1 VHAQTVDVNRV
12 FHALSDAT
20 RRQMIERLSEGPVSA
35 SELAKPLGVSLAA
48 VVQHLQLLEGCSLV
62 RSEKVGRT
70 RLCRME
76 PAGLRGVGPVGALR
90 EYPLAMVAWLV
101 TGALAFV
108 FQWTETARLA
118 DQQLDG
124 EPA

>member
-1 VHAQTVDVNRV
+1 VHAQPVDVNRV

-48 VVQHLQLLEGCSLV
+48 VVQHLQLLEQCSLV

-76 PAGLRGVGPVGALR
+76 PSGLRAVEKWISDRRASWERKFDRLGDLLAEDP
-90 EYPLAMVAWLV
+90 PLPD
-101 TGALAFV
+101 
-108 FQWTETARLA
+108 A
-118 DQQLDG
+118 D
-124 EPA
+124 P

>member
-1 VHAQTVDVNRV
+1 VHAQTVDVNRI
-12 FHALSDAT
+12 FHALGDAT

-48 VVQHLQLLEGCSLV
+48 VVQHLQLLEECSLV

-76 PAGLRGVGPVGALR
+76 PAGLRAVEKWVTDR
-90 EYPLAMVAWLV
+90 RTAWERKFDRL
-101 TGALAFV
+101 GDL
-108 FQWTETARLA
+108 LA
-118 DQQLDG
+118 DEDSS
-124 EPA
+124 A

>member
-1 VHAQTVDVNRV
+1 MHAQTVDVNRV

-48 VVQHLQLLEGCSLV
+48 VVQHLQLLEECSLV

-76 PAGLRGVGPVGALR
+76 PAGLRAVEKWITDRRASWERKFDRLGDLLAEDP
-90 EYPLAMVAWLV
+90 PLPD
-101 TGALAFV
+101 
-108 FQWTETARLA
+108 A
-118 DQQLDG
+118 D
-124 EPA
+124 P

>member
-1 VHAQTVDVNRV
+1 MHAQTVDVNRV

-48 VVQHLQLLEGCSLV
+48 VVQHLQLLEECSLV

-76 PAGLRGVGPVGALR
+76 PAGLRAVEKWITDRRASWECKFDRLGDLLAEDP
-90 EYPLAMVAWLV
+90 PLPD
-101 TGALAFV
+101 
-108 FQWTETARLA
+108 A
-118 DQQLDG
+118 D
-124 EPA
+124 P

>member
-1 VHAQTVDVNRV
+1 VHAQTIDVNRV

-48 VVQHLQLLEGCSLV
+48 VVQHLQLLEECSLV
-62 RSEKVGRT
+62 RSEKVGRI

-76 PAGLRGVGPVGALR
+76 PAGLRAVESWITERRTSR
-90 EYPLAMVAWLV
+90 ERK
-101 TGALAFV
+101 FD
-108 FQWTETARLA
+108 RLG
-118 DQQLDG
+118 DLLSEEGTSD
-124 EPA
+124 

>member
-1 VHAQTVDVNRV
+1 MHARAVDINRV
-12 FHALSDAT
+12 FHALGDAT

-48 VVQHLQLLEGCSLV
+48 VVQHLQLLEACSLV

-76 PAGLRGVGPVGALR
+76 PEGLRAVEKWISAR
-90 EYPLAMVAWLV
+90 R
-101 TGALAFV
+101 T
-108 FQWTETARLA
+108 QWERKFDRLGDLLA
-118 DQQLDG
+118 DEG
-124 EPA
+124 PP

>member
-12 FHALSDAT
+12 FHALSDAS
-20 RRQMIERLSEGPVSA
+20 RRQMLERLSEGAVSV

-48 VVQHLQLLEGCSLV
+48 VVQHLQVLEGCSLV

-76 PAGLRGVGPVGALR
+76 PAGLRAV
-90 EYPLAMVAWLV
+90 ENWI
-101 TGALAFV
+101 
-108 FQWTETARLA
+108 TARRTA
-118 DQQLDG
+118 WERKLDRLG
-124 EPA
+124 DLLSTDTDP

>member
-76 PAGLRGVGPVGALR
+76 PAGLRAVEKWITDRRASWERKFDRLGDLLAEDP
-90 EYPLAMVAWLV
+90 PLPDV
-101 TGALAFV
+101 
-108 FQWTETARLA
+108 
-118 DQQLDG
+118 DS
-124 EPA
+124 

>member
-1 VHAQTVDVNRV
+1 MHAQSVDVNRV

-48 VVQHLQLLEGCSLV
+48 VVQHLQLLEECSLV

-76 PAGLRGVGPVGALR
+76 PAGLRAVEKWITDRRASWERKFDRLGDLLAEDP
-90 EYPLAMVAWLV
+90 PLPD
-101 TGALAFV
+101 
-108 FQWTETARLA
+108 A
-118 DQQLDG
+118 D
-124 EPA
+124 P